1 MLLDLRSH
9 HTPFPSQLDRFT
21 PPPPPFPPQKLDT
34 SISSAEYT
42 CGSKRVTN
50 RPGGDIELETDM
62 VSIFQVDG
70 REERGKKIKK

>member
-1 MLLDLRSH
+1 MPRGPRSH

-21 PPPPPFPPQKLDT
+21 LAPQKLNT